1 MCGIAGWVGKQV
13 HAGEPTARRAV
24 EAILDA
30 QHYRGPDA
38 RGLWESPSGSAI
50 LGHNRL
56 AIVDLS
62 PTGAQPMV
70 DNESGLAISYNG
82 ELYNYKAIRNHL
94 EKQFGERFA
103 GASDTEVF
111 LKGVKRLGLDRFL
124 QIADG
129 MFAAAIWDEGN
140 ETLALIRDRAG
151 EKPLCYAQRDDGLF
165 FGSEVKPLAT
175 SVTAPLEL
183 DESALYFYFLL
194 RYVPAPFS
202 IFRGIKK
209 VPPGHYVRFRLGST
223 PETVPYFSWDPAS
236 SEIFPTQKNYEAV
249 VSQTEKLL
257 VESLA
262 GRLMS
267 DVPLGFFLSGGV
279 DSTLTAALVRKHFG
293 IPINTYTIA
302 FEGDP
307 ESEHEVSAK
316 TAKAIGS
323 RHVTRTLAL
332 AELESVSAGF
342 IGRMDEPNGDRSCV
356 PTYLLCQHAR
366 TEVTVAL
373 GGDGGDELF
382 GGYGRYTGLKDRL
395 NESRFPRSLDAA
407 FAYFQSSLPVFG
419 LDGAALATHA
429 IPAPAM
435 AHLNSW
441 ATQLFPPANPEMAI
455 RHFDFVS
462 YLPGAVLSK
471 VDRMAMLSSL
481 EVRTPFFSPALL
493 QLASS
498 LPYPFLYQGNR
509 LKPVLRDL
517 ARKMGL
523 GHVADLPKKGFGM
536 PAAFLQ
542 MSQASLGARAGRAV
556 AVLDSSPL
564 IPSHLAGLGSR
575 LRGLAGSNG
584 NTLWAT
590 IVLGEWLESLADGA
604 V

>member
-1 MCGIAGWVGKQV
+1 MVDD
-13 HAGEPTARRAV
+13 E
-24 EAILDA
+24 
-30 QHYRGPDA
+30 
-38 RGLWESPSGSAI
+38 
-50 LGHNRL
+50 NRL
-56 AIVDLS
+56 V
-62 PTGAQPMV
+62 
-70 DNESGLAISYNG
+70 ISYNG
-82 ELYNYKAIRNHL
+82 ELYNYKAIRAHL
-94 EKQFGERFA
+94 EKQFGERFS
-103 GASDTEVF
+103 GSSDTEVF
-111 LKGVKRLGLDRFL
+111 LKGVKRLGLERFL

-129 MFAAAIWDEGN
+129 MFAAAIWDEN
-140 ETLALIRDRAG
+140 EKNLTLIRDRAG
-151 EKPLCYAQRDDGLF
+151 EKPLCYALQGDGLF
-165 FGSEVKPLAT
+165 FASEIKPLAKGLG
-175 SVTAPLEL
+175 APPML

-202 IFRGIKK
+202 IFKGMNK
-209 VPPGHYVRFRLGST
+209 VPPGHYVRFRAGST
-223 PETVPYFSWDPAS
+223 PEVIPYFSWDPAS
-236 SEIFPTQKNYEAV
+236 SEISPNQKNYDAV
-249 VSQTEKLL
+249 IAQTEKLL

-307 ESEHEVSAK
+307 ESEHQVSAQ
-316 TAKAIGS
+316 TAKVIGS
-323 RHVTRTLAL
+323 RHVTRTLGL
-332 AELESVSAGF
+332 AELEEVSSGF

-356 PTYLLCQHAR
+356 PTYLLCRHAR

-382 GGYGRYTGLKDRL
+382 AGYGRYQGLKERL

-407 FAYFQSSLPVFG
+407 YAYFQGSLPVFG
-419 LDGAALATHA
+419 VDGAASATHGV
-429 IPAPAM
+429 PALALE
-435 AHLNSW
+435 HLKSW
-441 ATQLFPPANPEMAI
+441 ATHLFPPANPEMAV

-471 VDRMAMLSSL
+471 VDRMSMLSSL

-498 LPYPFLYQGNR
+498 LPYLFLYQGSR

-517 ARKMGL
+517 SKKIGL

-542 MSQASLGARAGRAV
+542 LNQESLGARAGRAL

-564 IPSHLAGLGSR
+564 VPPTLEGLGSR
-575 LRGLAGSNG
+575 IRTLAGANG
-584 NTLWAT
+584 NTVWAT
-590 IVLGEWLESLADGA
+590 IVLGEWLDSFANPNA
-604 V
+604 